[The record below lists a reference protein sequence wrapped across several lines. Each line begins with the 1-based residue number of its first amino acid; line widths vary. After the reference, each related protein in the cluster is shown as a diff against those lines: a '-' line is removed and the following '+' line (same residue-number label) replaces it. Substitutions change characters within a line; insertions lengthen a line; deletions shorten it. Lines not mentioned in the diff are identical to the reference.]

1 MNMTSHPFAD
11 SKVTKFLQERLAEI
25 SGSKSERQVAAEA
38 GFRSLNIVNMMK
50 KGDAKV
56 PLDRAVGL
64 ANALGVDPA
73 HFFVLVLD
81 QYLPADTP
89 EGMLMT
95 TLLSNKEKEIIAFIR
110 EISEGSDPGLNQHR
124 REALLSAFG
133 SENFVNNTD
142 ITVASKQA

>member
-1 MNMTSHPFAD
+1 MNTTSHPFAD
-11 SKVTKFLQERLAEI
+11 SKVTKFLQERLADL
-25 SGSKSERQVAAEA
+25 SHKKSERQVAAEA
-38 GFRSLNIVNMMK
+38 GFKSLNIVNMMK

-64 ANALGVDPA
+64 ARALEVDPA

-89 EGMLMT
+89 EGMLMSSI
-95 TLLSNKEKEIIAFIR
+95 LSDKEKEIIAFIR

-124 REALLSAFG
+124 REALIGAFG
-133 SENFVNNTD
+133 SDNIVNSTD
-142 ITVASKQA
+142 ITVTAKA